1 MVKAD
6 MASSLAWGFAGAM
19 AIATVFY
26 FLQVLGMQDWD
37 APVEFMLDRWF
48 LIVPLIAGFGTQ
60 VGLFR
65 AMHLLS
71 HHGGGGTM
79 TASGGVSSGTMLACC
94 LHNLVPLFPV
104 LGASGLAAFF
114 TSYQTEVFVFSI
126 GVTALGVGFMIKK
139 YRLVKRAME

>member
-1 MVKAD
+1 
-6 MASSLAWGFAGAM
+6 
-19 AIATVFY
+19 
-26 FLQVLGMQDWD
+26 
-37 APVEFMLDRWF
+37 
-48 LIVPLIAGFGTQ
+48 
-60 VGLFR
+60 
-65 AMHLLS
+65 
-71 HHGGGGTM
+71 M